1 MADHLPGDRRR
12 RLVCAGLLSS
22 PLLARAALSDT
33 IVGIKPSIVIVGT
46 NMRSR
51 APSFELKGSG
61 FVIGDGTLIATNA
74 HVASVPLDAD
84 RFETLAVIASVD
96 GRQQLREARVVASSA
111 EHDLAILK
119 IQGAA
124 LPALK
129 IGDSATVREG
139 QSVAFTGFPIGSVLG
154 FTPVTH
160 RGIVSAITP
169 IVIPVDNV
177 SQLNAPNRNR
187 LARGSFP
194 VFQLD
199 ATAYPGNS
207 GSPVFDPDTGEV
219 IGIINMVL
227 VKAGKESVLAQ
238 PSGITYAIPAS
249 HLATMIAAQR

>member
-1 MADHLPGDRRR
+1 MADAGR
-12 RLVCAGLLSS
+12 RLACAALLSA
-22 PLLARAALSDT
+22 PLLARAALREA
-33 IVGIKPSIVIVGT
+33 IVRIKPSIVVVGT
-46 NMRSR
+46 LMRSR
-51 APSFELKGSG
+51 APAFELKGTG
-61 FVIGDGTLIATNA
+61 FVVGNGTLIATNA
-74 HVASVPLDAD
+74 HVASVKLDD
-84 RFETLAVIASVD
+84 EKFEVLSVLAQVD
-96 GRQQLREARVVASSA
+96 GKPQIREARIVASSP
-111 EHDLAILK
+111 EHDLALLQ
-119 IQGAA
+119 IQGAP
-124 LPALK
+124 LPALAL
-129 IGDSATVREG
+129 GDSSRVAEG
-139 QSVAFTGFPIGSVLG
+139 QSIAFTGFPIGSVLG

>member
-1 MADHLPGDRRR
+1 VADPKR
-12 RLVCAGLLSS
+12 RLACAALLSA
-22 PLLARAALSDT
+22 PWLARASLSEA
-33 IVGIKPSIVIVGT
+33 IVRIKPSIVVVGT
-46 NMRSR
+46 LMRSR
-51 APSFELKGSG
+51 APAFELKGTG
-61 FVIGDGTLIATNA
+61 FVVGNGTLVATNA
-74 HVASVPLDAD
+74 HVAGVVLDD
-84 RFETLAVIASVD
+84 TKFETLSVLAQID
-96 GRQQLREARVVASSA
+96 GKPQIREARIVASSA
-111 EHDLAILK
+111 EHDLALLQ
-119 IQGAA
+119 IQGAP
-124 LPALK
+124 LPAVSL
-129 IGDSATVREG
+129 GDSSRVAEG
-139 QSVAFTGFPIGSVLG
+139 QSIAFTGFPIGSVLG

-187 LARGSFP
+187 LARGGFP

-227 VKAGKESVLAQ
+227 VKAGKESALAQ

-249 HLATMIAAQR
+249 HLAAMIAAQR

>member
-1 MADHLPGDRRR
+1 MVDPKR
-12 RLVCAGLLSS
+12 RLACAALLSA
-22 PLLARAALSDT
+22 PLLAQATLSEA
-33 IVGIKPSIVIVGT
+33 IVRIKPSIVVVGT
-46 NMRSR
+46 LMRSR
-51 APSFELKGSG
+51 APAFELKGTG
-61 FVIGDGTLIATNA
+61 FVVGNGTLVATNA
-74 HVASVPLDAD
+74 HVAGVKLDDEKFEILSVLVQVGGQPQ
-84 RFETLAVIASVD
+84 I
-96 GRQQLREARVVASSA
+96 REARIVASSL
-111 EHDLAILK
+111 EHDLALLQ

-124 LPALK
+124 LPALTL
-129 IGDSATVREG
+129 GDSSRVTEG
-139 QSVAFTGFPIGSVLG
+139 LSIAFTGFPIGSVLG

-207 GSPVFDPDTGEV
+207 GSPVFDPDSGEV
-219 IGIINMVL
+219 VGIINMVL
-227 VKAGKESVLAQ
+227 VKAGKESALAQ

-249 HLATMIAAQR
+249 HLAALIAAPR